1 MELLPLGDGAG
12 KLHYVLIKDV
22 NRLLCSIRKS
32 MSRMNFCLNCF
43 HNCVSED
50 VLDTH
55 RETCLDVN
63 GVQAVK
69 FPKEGTNIKFK
80 KHKNQLPA
88 PFVIYADFE
97 SLLVSDRE
105 RKGDE
110 DVEESYTNRY
120 QTHHACSFGLK
131 TVCHYDDFYSGEY
144 TSYVGRDAAY
154 VFLETVLREA
164 NRCKFT
170 VNYEFKK
177 NMVITPKQERKFQKA
192 TKCHICGEHVEGE
205 DKVRDHCHVTGLYRG
220 AAHNKCNLNH
230 KLTWKIPVV
239 FHNLRGYDSH
249 LIMQEI
255 GKFGLEVNVIPNN
268 MEKYMSFSL
277 GKNLVFIDSIQFMAS
292 SLESLAGNLSKEEF
306 CQVGKRWKGE
316 EFNLV
321 TQKGIFPYEY
331 MTSIDK
337 LRED

>member
-1 MELLPLGDGAG
+1 MELLILGDSAE
-12 KLHYVLIKDV
+12 KLHYVLINDV

-32 MSRMNFCLNCF
+32 KSRMHFCLNCF

-50 VLDTH
+50 VLAKH

-63 GVQAVK
+63 CVQAVK
-69 FPKEGTNIKFK
+69 LPKGGTKIKFK
-80 KHKNQLPA
+80 NHKNKLPA

-105 RKGDE
+105 RKADE
-110 DVEESYTNRY
+110 DVDESYTNIY

-131 TVCHYDDFYSGEY
+131 TVFHYEDFYSGEY

-164 NRCKFT
+164 KRCKLT

-177 NMVITPKQERKFQKA
+177 NMVITPKQEWKFQKA

-205 DKVRDHCHVTGLYRG
+205 DKVRDHCYFTGLYRG
-220 AAHNKCNLNH
+220 AAHNKSNLNH

-255 GKFGLEVNVIPNN
+255 WKFGLEVNVIPNN

-306 CQVGKRWKGE
+306 CQVGKRWNGGE
-316 EFNLV
+316 LNLV
-321 TQKGIFPYEY
+321 TQKEY
-331 MTSIDK
+331 FLTNI
-337 LRED
+337 